1 MQTIRSHKRI
11 LKYEIG
17 RPHIQKTKIINNN
30 NQIPASWQVSA
41 DGKRMIGHLILR
53 RSIEEEDILG
63 LKVTGGHP
71 LPSGKIGAIIEKVK
85 RGSIADRE
93 GHVKPGNPV
102 RIQIKLN
109 KTNKNPLTMRP
120 ANGHETIANHTFLI
134 NATKKKNDP
143 SSLPPI
149 DNNHHH
155 HHHNNNNNNKQN
167 QPTIF

>member
-11 LKYEIG
+11 LNLNW
-17 RPHIQKTKIINNN
+17 RPHTKNKRKI

-102 RIQIKLN
+102 RIQ
-109 KTNKNPLTMRP
+109 
-120 ANGHETIANHTFLI
+120 
-134 NATKKKNDP
+134 KKNYNYETSKWPRND
-143 SSLPPI
+143 S
-149 DNNHHH
+149 
-155 HHHNNNNNNKQN
+155 
-167 QPTIF
+167 